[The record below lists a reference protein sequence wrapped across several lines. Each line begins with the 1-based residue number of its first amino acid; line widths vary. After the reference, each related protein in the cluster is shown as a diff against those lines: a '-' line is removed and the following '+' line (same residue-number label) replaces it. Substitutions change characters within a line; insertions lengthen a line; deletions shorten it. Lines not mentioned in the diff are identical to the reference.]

1 MNTATKIKTTS
12 GDDREHSGVYEQI
25 VRDLQ
30 EASLTQ
36 DEVAAVV
43 QTNIRSVQNWAGGR
57 TKPRADARDRLLEL
71 HYIARKL
78 REFLTSDGVEVWL
91 HSRNSWLDDRKP
103 VDVLAE
109 GHFDEVLR
117 VIAQISNG
125 EY

>member
-12 GDDREHSGVYEQI
+12 GDDRENGGVYEQI

-71 HYIARKL
+71 HYIVRKL
-78 REFLTSDGVEVWL
+78 REFLTPDGVEVWL

-103 VDVLAE
+103 VDILAE

>member
-1 MNTATKIKTTS
+1 VS
-12 GDDREHSGVYEQI
+12 H
-25 VRDLQ
+25 
-30 EASLTQ
+30 
-36 DEVAAVV
+36 VALAVFV
-43 QTNIRSVQNWAGGR
+43 LRAPIADALRAGGR

-78 REFLTSDGVEVWL
+78 REFLTPDGVEVWL

-103 VDVLAE
+103 VDVLAK

-125 EY
+125 EH